1 MGIVAVIDIG
11 SNSLKLV
18 VGAGDAESFEILHED
33 RERLRLGRDVE
44 RTGEIGPEAV
54 AGTVEAVRRF
64 KEIAERFEAEEILA
78 VATAAM
84 RRASN
89 SASILAEIETA
100 TGIRVEVIS
109 PLEEA
114 RLIGV
119 SAHAFFRHEAD
130 SVLNIDVGGGS
141 TEISLFDKGLSRRLF
156 SMPVGAVTLTEKC
169 ITSDPPSKEN
179 LESLVREIFSALRE
193 PLEGLAEETW
203 QISSATSGTSMHL
216 VTLLNFGVAETPMIE
231 IDRLSALSRMLTRLT
246 LEQRAG
252 LPGISQQRA
261 EVLIAGAYILEGVM
275 TSLGIEVLKPCG
287 YSLREGVAID
297 YLRRRGI
304 GE

>member
-1 MGIVAVIDIG
+1 MGVVAAIDIG

-18 VGAGDAESFEILHED
+18 VGRGDGESFEILHED

-44 RTGEIGPEAV
+44 RTGEIGAEAV
-54 AGTVEAVRRF
+54 AGTVEAVSRF
-64 KEIAERFEAEEILA
+64 KGVAERFEAEEIIA

-84 RRASN
+84 RRAAN
-89 SASILAEIETA
+89 RESILDQIETA
-100 TGIRVEVIS
+100 TGIRVEVLS

-119 SAHAFFRHEAD
+119 SADAFFRREAD
-130 SVLNIDVGGGS
+130 SILNIDVGGGS
-141 TEISLFDKGLSRRLF
+141 TEISLFENGTPKQLY

-169 ITSDPPSKEN
+169 ISSDPPTKEN
-179 LESLVREIFSALRE
+179 LESLVKEIFAALQE
-193 PLEGLAEETW
+193 PLAGLSDERW
-203 QISSATSGTSMHL
+203 QVSSATSGTSMHL
-216 VTLLNFGVAETPMIE
+216 VTLLNFGVDEAPMIE
-231 IDRLSALSRMLTRLT
+231 IDRLSALSRMLTNLT
-246 LEQRAG
+246 LEQRAA

-275 TSLGIEVLKPCG
+275 TALGIDVLKPCG

-297 YLRRRGI
+297 YLRGR
-304 GE
+304 